1 MRPNAMIAPGEPFA
15 TRPTPHAKARAHGAP
30 RQVIIGRGATDIGIH
45 IDNAPHPS
53 APPRC
58 CGGGVVGS
66 VATGAIR
73 VPRARRLQ
81 TSMDGMLLQ
90 DGDAPAEEP
99 DGPVPAPAPAA
110 VSDYRGFDK
119 VDTSD
124 PQVRQKRL

>member
-1 MRPNAMIAPGEPFA
+1 
-15 TRPTPHAKARAHGAP
+15 
-30 RQVIIGRGATDIGIH
+30 VIIGRGATDIGIH

-66 VATGAIR
+66 VA
-73 VPRARRLQ
+73 

>member
-1 MRPNAMIAPGEPFA
+1 MRPNAMIAPEEPFA

-53 APPRC
+53 APTRC
-58 CGGGVVGS
+58 CGGGVTGS
-66 VATGAIR
+66 VA
-73 VPRARRLQ
+73 